1 MTSNWSVE
9 LIIRSKKPVLVSMF
23 ISKRIRLVWILA
35 LLLEGILYF
44 HSLPFRWTK
53 YLLDQGLFVYSID
66 PSPLSHLV
74 LSSDHCIHIRS
85 TIEDCFH
92 QLVER
97 SIPIPLLSPYRDPYW
112 WMPCLWYQHWTNQSC
127 WLHLLVPKLY
137 EGRSLC
143 ILIPSDCSSIV
154 RSFLHSRIS

>member
-1 MTSNWSVE
+1 
-9 LIIRSKKPVLVSMF
+9 MF

-66 PSPLSHLV
+66 PSPLSPLV

-92 QLVER
+92 QLVEQ
-97 SIPIPLLSPYRDPYW
+97 SIPISLLSQYRDPY
-112 WMPCLWYQHWTNQSC
+112 
-127 WLHLLVPKLY
+127 
-137 EGRSLC
+137 
-143 ILIPSDCSSIV
+143 
-154 RSFLHSRIS
+154 

>member
-1 MTSNWSVE
+1 MTSSWSVE
-9 LIIRSKKPVLVSMF
+9 PIIRSKKPVLVSMF

-66 PSPLSHLV
+66 PSPLSPLV

-97 SIPIPLLSPYRDPYW
+97 SIPISLLLPYRDPYW